1 MATGTVAD
9 ERTERKRGLETT
21 RKELDAAMAK
31 YVAAEVAASSE
42 AGAESHP
49 ALVDQRIRRAAVAAA
64 REGLQA
70 AYRSDRSDG
79 KALACAKCGG
89 PMRHAGRRESPVET
103 VLGRVRVSMT
113 RHACE
118 ACRTTVRSRER
129 WTSRV
134 R

>member
-9 ERTERKRGLETT
+9 ERTERKRELETT

-49 ALVDQRIRRAAVAAA
+49 ALVDQRIRRAVVAAA

-70 AYRSDRSDG
+70 AYRADRSDG
-79 KALACAKCGG
+79 SALACGEVRRADAPRG
-89 PMRHAGRRESPVET
+89 PQGLAG
-103 VLGRVRVSMT
+103 
-113 RHACE
+113 
-118 ACRTTVRSRER
+118 
-129 WTSRV
+129 
-134 R
+134 